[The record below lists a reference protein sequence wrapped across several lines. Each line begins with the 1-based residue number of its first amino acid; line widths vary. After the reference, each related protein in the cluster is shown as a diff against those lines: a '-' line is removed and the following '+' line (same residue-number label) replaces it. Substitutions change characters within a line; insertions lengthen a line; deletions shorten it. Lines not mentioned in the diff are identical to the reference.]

1 MKKYACIILLLFAS
15 SFVFA
20 QKEVKNLYPNRILKI
35 DLSIKKETALK
46 RREFLIES
54 SNLSTKEQAELDS
67 LLNAYDET
75 VENIWEVIGGG
86 CSWYCGGGNYKVKAS
101 SFLKE
106 NGVDYNAFQANDLN
120 YKTAWITEKNNGG
133 IGEYIEYYFK
143 NQSPRVTE
151 IIISN
156 GYVKNESVWTKNNR
170 VKKIKLYINGVP
182 YSFLNL
188 KDSRTDQVFQF
199 SPLGKNKDGSDLVL
213 RFEII
218 EIYKGTEFNHT
229 AITEIYFDGIDVH

>member
-1 MKKYACIILLLFAS
+1 MKKIAGIVILFIMS
-15 SFVFA
+15 TSVIA
-20 QKEVKNLYPNRILKI
+20 QNELKNLYPNKIFKI
-35 DLSIKKETALK
+35 DLSIKKEKALK
-46 RREFLIES
+46 RRDFLIES
-54 SNLSTKEQAELDS
+54 SNLSIYERAELDS

-101 SFLKE
+101 SFHL
-106 NGVDYNAFQANDLN
+106 DYTTNYPPERANDN
-120 YKTAWITEKNNGG
+120 SYKTAWVVSKNNGG
-133 IGEYIEYYFK
+133 IGEHIEYYFK

-156 GYVKNESVWTKNNR
+156 GYVKNQSVWTKNNR
-170 VKKIKLYINGVP
+170 VKKLKLYINGLE
-182 YSFLNL
+182 YAILNL
-188 KDSRTDQVFQF
+188 EDSRTDQAFQF